1 MCILQVSVEW
11 RAVAVTAQS
20 SDFSPQNG
28 TVYLAPGA
36 SSVQLPLSIVNDNS
50 PEFPETLSVS
60 LLAAGGGARLGDI
73 LTTTVTILAN
83 DDPNGALGTATYT
96 YTFYYVY

>member
-1 MCILQVSVEW
+1 MEW
-11 RAVAVTAQS
+11 RAEAVTAQS
-20 SDFSPQNG
+20 SDFSPQSG
-28 TVYLAPGA
+28 TVHLAPGA

-60 LLAAGGGARLGDI
+60 LLEAEGGARLGDV

-83 DDPNGALGTATYT
+83 DDPNGALGIATYI
-96 YTFYYVY
+96 YPLVCLYS